1 MINSYVALDLETT
14 GLNPSTDRIIE
25 IGAAKVIDGVIV
37 STFTTLVN
45 PQVPVSSKVNKL
57 TGINSQMLENQPL
70 IGDVIADVIEYTE
83 DIPILGHNVI
93 FDFSFLK
100 KAAVNNKLN
109 FERDGIDTLKMARRI
124 LPNLEHKGL
133 EYLCN
138 YFSIYPE
145 NNHRALD
152 DALSALKLYE
162 KLYELNP
169 EDKGF
174 FEAVK
179 LNYSVKRD
187 SSITPAQTCY
197 LTKLVLH
204 YNIIMQSEIKSLTK
218 SQASRM
224 IDTIIS
230 EYGKIVI

>member
-14 GLNPSTDRIIE
+14 GLNPLTDRIIE
-25 IGAAKVIDGVIV
+25 IGAAKVVDGEIV
-37 STFTTLVN
+37 STYTTLVN
-45 PQVPVSSKVNKL
+45 PQIPVSTMISKL
-57 TGINSQMLENQPL
+57 TGINSEMLTNQPL
-70 IGDVIADVIEYTE
+70 VGDIISDFVEYTE
-83 DIPILGHNVI
+83 NMPILGHNVI

-100 KAAVNNKLN
+100 KAAVNNKLT
-109 FERDGIDTLKMARRI
+109 FEKDGIDTLKMARRI

-145 NNHRALD
+145 NTHRALD
-152 DALSALKLYE
+152 DAISALKLYE

-174 FEAVK
+174 FDAVK
-179 LNYSVKRD
+179 LNFTVKRD
-187 SSITPAQTCY
+187 SSITPAQTSY

-204 YNIIMQSEIKSLTK
+204 YNIVMQSEIKSLTK

-224 IDTIIS
+224 IDNIIT
-230 EYGKIVI
+230 EYGKMIV